1 MATQKTTHKIN
12 KQKEIELKKRK
23 KRRFLIVIIML
34 LILIAMSCAY
44 LFTSNEFNIIDIEI
58 IGNEQ
63 LTQEEIYNL
72 SNIKLNDNI
81 FTIINI
87 IAKVRLKQN
96 PYIEDVKITK
106 IYPNK
111 IKIEIQERKKEFQI
125 LTELGTYINIDEQG
139 YILESSIEKLNLITI
154 TGFKITEQ
162 ETEKLKRLEDDDLDK
177 MENILHI
184 LDNSKDIGI
193 KDKIYKISTYDEYIL
208 YLEEQNII
216 INLGNV
222 TKTTINDKMLY
233 VQAILEEEQGQ
244 SGTIFVNGN
253 LNEGFKPYF
262 SAN

>member
-1 MATQKTTHKIN
+1 MSNKKVLYKTNKKEKIE
-12 KQKEIELKKRK
+12 KKKRK
-23 KRRFLIVIIML
+23 KKVL
-34 LILIAMSCAY
+34 LIIILLLLITITSCAY
-44 LFTSNEFNIIDIEI
+44 LCTSNKFNIINIEI
-58 IGNEQ
+58 VGNEQ
-63 LTQEEIYNL
+63 LSQDEIYNL
-72 SNIKLNDNI
+72 SKIKLNDNI
-81 FTIINI
+81 FMTINI

-96 PYIEDVKITK
+96 PYIEDAKITK

-125 LTELGTYINIDEQG
+125 LTELGTYINTDEQG
-139 YILESSIEKLNLITI
+139 YILESTLEKLNLITI
-154 TGFKITEQ
+154 TDFEITEQ
-162 ETEKLKRLEDDDLDK
+162 RAKEIKRLKEEDLYK

-184 LDNSKDIGI
+184 LDNAEDIGI
-193 KDKIYKISTYDEYIL
+193 KDKISKISTENEYIL

-222 TKTTINDKMLY
+222 TKNTINDKMLY
-233 VQAILEEEQGQ
+233 VEAIMQEEQGQ